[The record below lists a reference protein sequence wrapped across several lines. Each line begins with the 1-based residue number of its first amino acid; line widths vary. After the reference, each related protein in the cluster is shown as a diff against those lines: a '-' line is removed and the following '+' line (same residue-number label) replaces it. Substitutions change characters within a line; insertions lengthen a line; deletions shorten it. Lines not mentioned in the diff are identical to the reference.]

1 MAGSIKNIACEEF
14 NKEYLALS
22 DTKKDNFS
30 RLINKLLN
38 ENFIYSPDGDS
49 KDRTDYYDI
58 LSMKSI
64 IENYFKMIDF
74 DLIHVDTYKI
84 FYIRTNAD
92 RNRIRLKKLDTVI
105 LLILR
110 LLYHKINLS
119 VNLSKDIRTTL
130 GELIQEINK
139 TGIFKVNLNKTELIT
154 SLKTLKRYKLINF
167 NFNDLNEDN
176 VIFIYPTILYVVT
189 IDDIDLLNE
198 KIKKYSILKEDEE
211 NEISEDQI
219 D

>member
-38 ENFIYSPDGDS
+38 ENFIYSPDSDS

-119 VNLSKDIRTTL
+119 INLSKDIRTTL

>member
-119 VNLSKDIRTTL
+119 INLSKDIRTTL